1 MGASVSLRLSSSTQ
15 NGIEPAQTPFT
26 LSSSSAAVVPLLT
39 RADNG
44 QYTLRLQ
51 VVAAAKGSVT
61 ITIQFGIGETYLV
74 TLALDSTLNV
84 PTTPV
89 GIARGD
95 LRSTPLVL
103 KPADIRQ
110 MASGGNIASIEL
122 IDNPTSIYDQTNP
135 ARTLGTVTYDDK
147 TGNFTL
153 TPDPIATGKGI
164 FNVRVKGPKD
174 VNGNSQAAILQ
185 IDVGQVTPDIS
196 SIDVTPVTGGLSKG
210 NKVATVRPV
219 AYGSSFG
226 LGTVPYTQIQI
237 VDGSNASQFVIAP
250 NAVTGDEVQNA
261 VDGNQPDTSY
271 YLNVRV
277 VAVDTKTGE
286 VKMIL
291 NPETGKNEPYV
302 LKPSL
307 PITLRITDPNPAPT
321 NPGGGGTECPPG
333 YVLVN
338 GTCTIND

>member
-1 MGASVSLRLSSSTQ
+1 MVTVTFPLSNGKFQLPLSADTIRQSTITATSSTPAIIPSVKLSPD
-15 NGIEPAQTPFT
+15 GIQWT
-26 LSSSSAAVVPLLT
+26 LSIVVDET
-39 RADNG
+39 VGFKGDVTVTVQING
-44 QYTLRLQ
+44 QTYVITFPLNTLDL
-51 VVAAAKGSVT
+51 K
-61 ITIQFGIGETYLV
+61 
-74 TLALDSTLNV
+74 V

-95 LRSTPLVL
+95 LRSTSLVL

-196 SIDVTPVTGGLSKG
+196 NIDVTPVTGGLSKG
-210 NKVATVRPV
+210 NKVASLRPI

-226 LGTVPYTQIQI
+226 LGTVPYTQIQMK
-237 VDGSNASQFVIAP
+237 DGSNASQFTIVP
-250 NAVTGDEVQNA
+250 NPNTGDEVQNA

-271 YLNVRV
+271 YFNVRV
-277 VAVDTKTGE
+277 VAVDAKTGE

-291 NPETGKNEPYV
+291 NSEGKPEPFV
-302 LKPSL
+302 LKDNM
-307 PITLRITDPNPAPT
+307 PITVRITDPNPVVAPP
-321 NPGGGGTECPPG
+321 PGGGETCPP
-333 YVLVN
+333 
-338 GTCTIND
+338 